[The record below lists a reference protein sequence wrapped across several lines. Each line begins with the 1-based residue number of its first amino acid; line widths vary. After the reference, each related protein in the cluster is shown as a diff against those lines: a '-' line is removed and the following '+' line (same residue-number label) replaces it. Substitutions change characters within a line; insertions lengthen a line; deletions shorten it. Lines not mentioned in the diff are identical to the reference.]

1 MLNLSIHLL
10 CFLSLSLTSFI
21 SPALSLSL
29 SLVLSLSPPFS
40 PLLLSPI
47 SLYCINIPSLSP
59 SSSLY
64 LHLSLF
70 FLTCPPPPPF
80 LQFACTKSH
89 RCMTLRRRDAHEK
102 TQGLRLPL
110 SWTEEK
116 KWWGRTPQSRM
127 VAHSLHIAPRISY
140 TLFNDNNNDDKQ
152 QQQTTTTKIEENKY
166 NYEILACEIF

>member
-70 FLTCPPPPPF
+70 FSLAPLPRPFFSLHVQRAIAAWHRGEGPLTERLRDWGSRSPKRRRKSGGPG
-80 LQFACTKSH
+80 LHRAGRWLIACT
-89 RCMTLRRRDAHEK
+89 
-102 TQGLRLPL
+102 
-110 SWTEEK
+110 
-116 KWWGRTPQSRM
+116 
-127 VAHSLHIAPRISY
+127 SLHWFLTPCSTTTTTTI
-140 TLFNDNNNDDKQ
+140 NNNNKQ
-152 QQQTTTTKIEENKY
+152 QQQK
-166 NYEILACEIF
+166 